1 MGDAGSDDDDPDF
14 FKNVYGQ
21 SYSRPTSN
29 APPRAPEK
37 KCESPEGSSSPEK
50 VDPNELP
57 RDFSARG
64 AKLWE
69 DQAKA
74 SERNWKRRREEE
86 LMCKLC
92 GESGHFAQVLGT
104 RQCSDVSFSRV
115 CVRHSYPSL
124 KLTKQ
129 CHVIV
134 NYFHHPHQLLSPTGS
149 LCTITHLHLIRLA

>member
-21 SYSRPTSN
+21 SYSRPTSS
-29 APPRAPEK
+29 AAPRAPERK
-37 KCESPEGSSSPEK
+37 RESPEGSTSPEK

-92 GESGHFAQVLGT
+92 GENGHFAQVVG
-104 RQCSDVSFSRV
+104 QVVFFSHSDIAWLQRV
-115 CVRHSYPSL
+115 CRCTGQCGDVAVCASCQMVSNLPE
-124 KLTKQ
+124 Q
-129 CHVIV
+129 CHLIV
-134 NYFHHPHQLLSPTGS
+134 DSSH
-149 LCTITHLHLIRLA
+149 